1 MWEVVAV
8 DQRSW
13 EVFAP
18 ISRARGLSSPRV
30 MLSTIPSSYMSALIA
45 PPNSNF
51 VFLRAFALVL
61 RRQSDIG
68 DAWFWIRAAEDEAW
82 VAAPGSF
89 GVIIPAGRPCTAT
102 RAVKCIMTAVISI
115 RYICN
120 EELSRRCRIA
130 CLFMPS
136 ALPEHGLKLKW
147 SDAQLTSTRGIGFV
161 AASQLDRPHSALSSE
176 CFLPL
181 EHIARS
187 R

>member
-30 MLSTIPSSYMSALIA
+30 MFSTIPSSYLSAFPA
-45 PPNSNF
+45 PPNNDF
-51 VFLRAFALVL
+51 VFLRAFAMVL

-68 DAWFWIRAAEDEAW
+68 DAWFGIRAAEDEAW

-102 RAVKCIMTAVISI
+102 RAVKCIMTAVIYI

-120 EELSRRCRIA
+120 EELSRRYHIA
-130 CLFMPS
+130 CL

-147 SDAQLTSTRGIGFV
+147 SDAQLTSTREIGFV

-176 CFLPL
+176 CLLPQK
-181 EHIARS
+181 HIARG